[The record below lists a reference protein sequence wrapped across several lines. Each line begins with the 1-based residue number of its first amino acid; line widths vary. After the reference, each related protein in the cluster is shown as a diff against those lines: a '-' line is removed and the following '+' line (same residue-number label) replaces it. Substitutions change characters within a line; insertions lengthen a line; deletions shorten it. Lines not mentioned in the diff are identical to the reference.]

1 MSIQTFADHTGDNST
16 TSFAFSFPY
25 LDDSHVVVQVD
36 QASVSGGAFVTKAL
50 TTDYTIQTSPT
61 SAIIFNSAPATG
73 DRIRIKRDSA
83 SNTALVD
90 FENGSV
96 LTEVELDRAYLH
108 NLYLNEEI
116 EEGSGKNV
124 MTKNSS
130 GNFEA
135 DLAKIVDLADP
146 TLAQDAATKN
156 YVDTRGLQ
164 DFDGSNTTS
173 DVNLNNNK
181 LTNVTDPGSNQDAA
195 TKNYVDTQDALQV
208 TKAGDSM
215 SGNLAM
221 GGNDITGVNSVRD
234 LIAPA
239 AGSHATNK
247 TYVDAGDADQVN
259 KTGDSM
265 TGALAMGDNKITGL
279 ATPTATA
286 DATNKSYVDAEVAT
300 ALATGVAGGPIGT
313 ANIADDAVTADK
325 IANTAVTPGAYTAT
339 NLTVDAQG
347 RITAAANGSAS
358 PTAAEVKTLY
368 ESNADTNEFDD
379 AEQTKLAGIAAG
391 ATVNSSDATLLA
403 RANHTGTQTLSTIS
417 DAGTAAAN
425 NTGDFATAAQGLLA
439 DSAVQNGDSSLA
451 LTSTTGNVNMEIGG
465 ATGFKA
471 FIDLKNPSTDDYD
484 VRVISDDSTT
494 LETVHTS
501 RARIEGHNSLGLCA
515 GDTSGG
521 TPIPEMVT
529 IKDGNIGIGGA
540 PSSTAATT
548 LLVSHIDS
556 KFVATGSN
564 NSTVWSQSPQ
574 GSAYFIL
581 YTQSAATDQKRV
593 NMAVDQGGDGGGL
606 GQFGITWVDDDT
618 TPGEGLIFKTDG
630 SLTIGGA
637 FSASSKSFKIDH
649 PLASKKD
656 THHLVHMSVESP
668 QADLI
673 YRGKVSLVDG
683 VAQVNIDTASGM
695 TEGTFVALC
704 TDVQCFTSNESN
716 WDAVKGSVAGN
727 ILTINCQDSSSTAT
741 ISWMVVGERQD
752 QQILDTNLTDENGK
766 VIVEPAK

>member
-16 TSFAFSFPY
+16 TSFAFTFPY

-36 QASVSGGAFVTKAL
+36 QASVSGGAFVTKTL
-50 TTDYTIQTSPT
+50 TDDYTIQTSPT

-164 DFDGSNTTS
+164 DFDGANTTS
-173 DVNLNNNK
+173 DVNLNSNK

-265 TGALAMGDNKITGL
+265 TGPLAMGDNKITGL

-286 DATNKSYVDAEVAT
+286 DATNKSYVDAEIAT
-300 ALATGVAGGPIGT
+300 TLATGVAGGPIGT

-325 IANTAVTPGAYTAT
+325 IASTGVTAGSYTNADI
-339 NLTVDAQG
+339 TVDQQG
-347 RITAAANGSAS
+347 RITAASAGSAGTGEANVQANWTETDTNSDAFILNKPTLAAVATSGSYSSLSSKPTIPTNNTQLTNGANYITDADVANNSAVTTNSAKVTNAEHTGDVTGSGALTLATVNTNIGSFTNATVTVNAKGLITAASSGSAS
-358 PTAAEVKTLY
+358 ISKYSSGFVNTDGTTSVA
-368 ESNADTNEFDD
+368 N
-379 AEQTKLAGIAAG
+379 G
-391 ATVNSSDATLLA
+391 ATMTFTHNLGTTDLSFFFYVADDSAGTNLQGLSDGEVWSSGHYGVIVTA
-403 RANHTGTQTLSTIS
+403 LSTTQVTVQLGGS
-417 DAGTAAAN
+417 GYFTWASNGTAVGGN
-425 NTGDFATAAQGLLA
+425 YTGDFIKVVA
-439 DSAVQNGDSSLA
+439 
-451 LTSTTGNVNMEIGG
+451 IG
-465 ATGFKA
+465 
-471 FIDLKNPSTDDYD
+471 
-484 VRVISDDSTT
+484 
-494 LETVHTS
+494 
-501 RARIEGHNSLGLCA
+501 
-515 GDTSGG
+515 
-521 TPIPEMVT
+521 
-529 IKDGNIGIGGA
+529 
-540 PSSTAATT
+540 
-548 LLVSHIDS
+548 
-556 KFVATGSN
+556 
-564 NSTVWSQSPQ
+564 
-574 GSAYFIL
+574 
-581 YTQSAATDQKRV
+581 
-593 NMAVDQGGDGGGL
+593 
-606 GQFGITWVDDDT
+606 
-618 TPGEGLIFKTDG
+618 
-630 SLTIGGA
+630 
-637 FSASSKSFKIDH
+637 
-649 PLASKKD
+649 
-656 THHLVHMSVESP
+656 
-668 QADLI
+668 
-673 YRGKVSLVDG
+673 
-683 VAQVNIDTASGM
+683 
-695 TEGTFVALC
+695 
-704 TDVQCFTSNESN
+704 
-716 WDAVKGSVAGN
+716 
-727 ILTINCQDSSSTAT
+727 
-741 ISWMVVGERQD
+741 
-752 QQILDTNLTDENGK
+752 
-766 VIVEPAK
+766 

>member
-36 QASVSGGAFVTKAL
+36 QASVSGGAFDTKAL
-50 TTDYTIQTSPT
+50 TDDYTIQTSPT

-124 MTKNSS
+124 MTKNIS

-164 DFDGSNTTS
+164 DFDGANTTS
-173 DVNLNNNK
+173 DVNLNSNK

-215 SGNLAM
+215 SGDLAM

-265 TGALAMGDNKITGL
+265 TGPLAMGDNKITGL

-286 DATNKSYVDAEVAT
+286 DATNKSYVDAEIAT
-300 ALATGVAGGPIGT
+300 TLATGVAGGPIGT

-391 ATVNSSDATLLA
+391 ATVNSSDATLLE
-403 RANHTGTQTLSTIS
+403 RTNHAGTQAAATIS
-417 DAGTAAAN
+417 DFDAEVAN
-425 NTGDFATAAQGLLA
+425 NSAVTANTAKVTNATHTGD
-439 DSAVQNGDSSLA
+439 V
-451 LTSTTGNVNMEIGG
+451 
-465 ATGFKA
+465 
-471 FIDLKNPSTDDYD
+471 
-484 VRVISDDSTT
+484 
-494 LETVHTS
+494 
-501 RARIEGHNSLGLCA
+501 
-515 GDTSGG
+515 
-521 TPIPEMVT
+521 
-529 IKDGNIGIGGA
+529 
-540 PSSTAATT
+540 
-548 LLVSHIDS
+548 
-556 KFVATGSN
+556 TGS
-564 NSTVWSQSPQ
+564 T
-574 GSAYFIL
+574 
-581 YTQSAATDQKRV
+581 
-593 NMAVDQGGDGGGL
+593 
-606 GQFGITWVDDDT
+606 
-618 TPGEGLIFKTDG
+618 
-630 SLTIGGA
+630 SLTIADNAVTAAKISATDTTFNVGTNVGIGAVASGTFKLDVTGTGNNANFQANNAGGASSIFVRNNSSTGISAIVQLISQTGGTSYSKSLNIDLSATNNYLSMVHGDGDQIGVRLQNSNGGSGSETGSWYPTFDNKTDLGLASNRWGTVFAGTGAINTSDRNEKEEIEELSEAELRVAQACKGLVRKFKFKGGVRKHIGVIAQDVRDA
-637 FSASSKSFKIDH
+637 FSAEGLDAHEYGLFCS
-649 PLASKKD
+649 D
-656 THHLVHMSVESP
+656 T
-668 QADLI
+668 
-673 YRGKVSLVDG
+673 
-683 VAQVNIDTASGM
+683 
-695 TEGTFVALC
+695 
-704 TDVQCFTSNESN
+704 
-716 WDAVKGSVAGN
+716 W
-727 ILTINCQDSSSTAT
+727 
-741 ISWMVVGERQD
+741 
-752 QQILDTNLTDENGK
+752 TDEDGNTVTRLG
-766 VIVEPAK
+766 IRYEELLAFIISAL

>member
-16 TSFAFSFPY
+16 TSFAFTFPY

-36 QASVSGGAFVTKAL
+36 QASVSGGAFDTKTL
-50 TTDYTIQTSPT
+50 TDDYTIQTSPT

-124 MTKNSS
+124 MTKNSA

-164 DFDGSNTTS
+164 DFDGANTTS
-173 DVNLNNNK
+173 DVNLNSNK

-215 SGNLAM
+215 SGDLAM

-279 ATPTATA
+279 ATPPATA
-286 DATNKSYVDAEVAT
+286 DATNKSYVDAEIAT
-300 ALATGVAGGPIGT
+300 TLATGVAGGPIGT

-391 ATVNSSDATLLA
+391 ATVNSSDATLLE
-403 RANHTGTQTLSTIS
+403 RTNHAGTQAAATIS
-417 DAGTAAAN
+417 DFDAEVAN
-425 NTGDFATAAQGLLA
+425 NSAVTANTAKVTNATHTGD
-439 DSAVQNGDSSLA
+439 V
-451 LTSTTGNVNMEIGG
+451 
-465 ATGFKA
+465 
-471 FIDLKNPSTDDYD
+471 
-484 VRVISDDSTT
+484 
-494 LETVHTS
+494 
-501 RARIEGHNSLGLCA
+501 
-515 GDTSGG
+515 
-521 TPIPEMVT
+521 
-529 IKDGNIGIGGA
+529 
-540 PSSTAATT
+540 
-548 LLVSHIDS
+548 
-556 KFVATGSN
+556 TGS
-564 NSTVWSQSPQ
+564 T
-574 GSAYFIL
+574 
-581 YTQSAATDQKRV
+581 
-593 NMAVDQGGDGGGL
+593 
-606 GQFGITWVDDDT
+606 
-618 TPGEGLIFKTDG
+618 
-630 SLTIGGA
+630 SLTIADNAVTAAKISATDTTFNVGTNVGIGAVASGTFKLDVTGTGNNANFQANNAGGASSIFVRNNSSTGISAIVQLISQTGGTSYSKSLNIDLSATNNYLSMVHGDGDQIGVRLQNSNGGSGSETGSWYPTFDNKTDLGLASNRWGTVFAGTGAINTSDRNEKEEIEELSEAELRVAQACKGLVRKFKFKGGVRKHIGVIAQDVRDA
-637 FSASSKSFKIDH
+637 FSAEGLDAHEYGLFCS
-649 PLASKKD
+649 D
-656 THHLVHMSVESP
+656 T
-668 QADLI
+668 
-673 YRGKVSLVDG
+673 
-683 VAQVNIDTASGM
+683 
-695 TEGTFVALC
+695 
-704 TDVQCFTSNESN
+704 
-716 WDAVKGSVAGN
+716 W
-727 ILTINCQDSSSTAT
+727 
-741 ISWMVVGERQD
+741 
-752 QQILDTNLTDENGK
+752 TDEDGNTVTRLG
-766 VIVEPAK
+766 IRYEELLAFIISAL

>member
-16 TSFAFSFPY
+16 TSFAFTFPY

-36 QASVSGGAFVTKAL
+36 QASVSGGAFVTKTL
-50 TTDYTIQTSPT
+50 TDDYTIQTSPT

-164 DFDGSNTTS
+164 DFDGANTTS
-173 DVNLNNNK
+173 DVNLNSNK

-286 DATNKSYVDAEVAT
+286 DATNKSYVDAEIAT
-300 ALATGVAGGPIGT
+300 TLATGVAGGPIGT

-325 IANTAVTPGAYTAT
+325 IASTGVTAGSYTNADI
-339 NLTVDAQG
+339 TVDQQG
-347 RITAAANGSAS
+347 RITAASTGSAGTGEANVQANWTETDTNS
-358 PTAAEVKTLY
+358 DAFILNKPTLAAVATSGSYSDLSSKPTIPTNNNQLTNGANYITDADVANNSAVTTNSAKVTNAEHTGDVTGATALTIANNAVTAAKISST
-368 ESNADTNEFDD
+368 DTTF
-379 AEQTKLAGIAAG
+379 
-391 ATVNSSDATLLA
+391 
-403 RANHTGTQTLSTIS
+403 
-417 DAGTAAAN
+417 
-425 NTGDFATAAQGLLA
+425 
-439 DSAVQNGDSSLA
+439 
-451 LTSTTGNVNMEIGG
+451 NVN
-465 ATGFKA
+465 
-471 FIDLKNPSTDDYD
+471 TD
-484 VRVISDDSTT
+484 V
-494 LETVHTS
+494 
-501 RARIEGHNSLGLCA
+501 
-515 GDTSGG
+515 
-521 TPIPEMVT
+521 
-529 IKDGNIGIGGA
+529 GIGA
-540 PSSTAATT
+540 
-548 LLVSHIDS
+548 
-556 KFVATGSN
+556 VATGGFKLNVTGTGNNAQFSSDNPGGTSSIFVRN
-564 NSTVWSQSPQ
+564 NSNT
-574 GSAYFIL
+574 GNSAIIQL
-581 YTQSAATDQKRV
+581 VGQSAGGTSFSNSINIDLSSLNNYLQMVFNQGDQIGVRLQ
-593 NMAVDQGGDGGGL
+593 NSNGGSGSESGAWYPTFDN
-606 GQFGITWVDDDT
+606 
-618 TPGEGLIFKTDG
+618 KTDLG
-630 SLTIGGA
+630 LASNRWGTVFAGTGAINTSDRNLKEDIQKLSEAELRVAQACKGLVRRFKFKGGTRKHIGVIAQDVRDA
-637 FSASSKSFKIDH
+637 FSAEGLDAHEYGLFCS
-649 PLASKKD
+649 D
-656 THHLVHMSVESP
+656 TFE
-668 QADLI
+668 
-673 YRGKVSLVDG
+673 
-683 VAQVNIDTASGM
+683 
-695 TEGTFVALC
+695 
-704 TDVQCFTSNESN
+704 
-716 WDAVKGSVAGN
+716 
-727 ILTINCQDSSSTAT
+727 
-741 ISWMVVGERQD
+741 
-752 QQILDTNLTDENGK
+752 DENG
-766 VIVEPAK
+766 VVVTRLGIRYDELLAFIISAL

>member
-1 MSIQTFADHTGDNST
+1 MANTFVDYTVSASQTD
-16 TSFAFSFPY
+16 FAFSFPY
-25 LDDSHVVVQVD
+25 LDDTHVVVQLD
-36 QASVSGGAFVTKAL
+36 DSTGASPGGKFYTVSTG
-50 TTDYTIQTSPT
+50 DYSIITSPSSLIRFT
-61 SAIIFNSAPATG
+61 TAPETG
-73 DRIRIKRDSA
+73 ARIRIKRDSA

-164 DFDGSNTTS
+164 DFDGANTTS
-173 DVNLNNNK
+173 DVNLNSNK

-286 DATNKSYVDAEVAT
+286 DATNKSYVDAEIAT
-300 ALATGVAGGPIGT
+300 TLATGVAGGPIGT

-403 RANHTGTQTLSTIS
+403 RANHTGSQAASTIS
-417 DAGTAAAN
+417 DFDAEVANNSAVTANTSKVTNATHTGDVTGATALTIADDAITTAKIADGVEIKSTNIALYNATSSTEGGQLLLNEPGVNSPVLSEAQSFSVDTFKDTTNISGHGTNSKMLRIFQGSVTTSPTAFADNGNVSFSGSLFPTTTANDDLGTASLKWRDVYSS
-425 NTGDFATAAQGLLA
+425 TGAFNGSDLNLKQDIEELSEAEKRVAVTAKGLLKKYRLKK
-439 DSAVQNGDSSLA
+439 AVEEKGSNARYHFGIIAQELQAAFQAEGLDPMRYGIIAENTWWEKTVDGKRSVSNEEQEGYSEVTEMAVRYTEL
-451 LTSTTGNVNMEIGG
+451 L
-465 ATGFKA
+465 A
-471 FIDLKNPSTDDYD
+471 FI
-484 VRVISDDSTT
+484 IS
-494 LETVHTS
+494 
-501 RARIEGHNSLGLCA
+501 
-515 GDTSGG
+515 
-521 TPIPEMVT
+521 
-529 IKDGNIGIGGA
+529 
-540 PSSTAATT
+540 
-548 LLVSHIDS
+548 
-556 KFVATGSN
+556 
-564 NSTVWSQSPQ
+564 
-574 GSAYFIL
+574 
-581 YTQSAATDQKRV
+581 
-593 NMAVDQGGDGGGL
+593 
-606 GQFGITWVDDDT
+606 
-618 TPGEGLIFKTDG
+618 
-630 SLTIGGA
+630 
-637 FSASSKSFKIDH
+637 
-649 PLASKKD
+649 
-656 THHLVHMSVESP
+656 
-668 QADLI
+668 
-673 YRGKVSLVDG
+673 
-683 VAQVNIDTASGM
+683 
-695 TEGTFVALC
+695 AL
-704 TDVQCFTSNESN
+704 
-716 WDAVKGSVAGN
+716 
-727 ILTINCQDSSSTAT
+727 
-741 ISWMVVGERQD
+741 
-752 QQILDTNLTDENGK
+752 
-766 VIVEPAK
+766 

>member
-16 TSFAFSFPY
+16 TSFAFTFPY

-36 QASVSGGAFVTKAL
+36 QASVSGGAFVTKTL

-164 DFDGSNTTS
+164 DFDGANTTS
-173 DVNLNNNK
+173 DVNLNSNK

-286 DATNKSYVDAEVAT
+286 DATNKSYVDAEIAT
-300 ALATGVAGGPIGT
+300 TLATGVAGGPIGT

-325 IANTAVTPGAYTAT
+325 IASTGVTAGSYTNADI
-339 NLTVDAQG
+339 TVDQQG
-347 RITAAANGSAS
+347 RITAASTGSAGTGEANVQANWTETDTNS
-358 PTAAEVKTLY
+358 DAFILNKPTLAAVATSGSYSDLSSKPTIPTNNNQLTNGANYITDADVANNSAVTTNSAKVTNAEHTGDVTGATALTIANNAVTAAKISST
-368 ESNADTNEFDD
+368 DTTF
-379 AEQTKLAGIAAG
+379 
-391 ATVNSSDATLLA
+391 
-403 RANHTGTQTLSTIS
+403 
-417 DAGTAAAN
+417 
-425 NTGDFATAAQGLLA
+425 
-439 DSAVQNGDSSLA
+439 
-451 LTSTTGNVNMEIGG
+451 NVN
-465 ATGFKA
+465 
-471 FIDLKNPSTDDYD
+471 TD
-484 VRVISDDSTT
+484 V
-494 LETVHTS
+494 
-501 RARIEGHNSLGLCA
+501 
-515 GDTSGG
+515 
-521 TPIPEMVT
+521 
-529 IKDGNIGIGGA
+529 GIGA
-540 PSSTAATT
+540 
-548 LLVSHIDS
+548 
-556 KFVATGSN
+556 VATGGFKLNVTGTGNNAQFSSDNPGGTSSIFVRN
-564 NSTVWSQSPQ
+564 NSNT
-574 GSAYFIL
+574 GNSAIIQL
-581 YTQSAATDQKRV
+581 VGQSAGGTSFSNSINIDLSSLNNYLQMVFNQGDQIGVRLQ
-593 NMAVDQGGDGGGL
+593 NSNGGSGSESGAWYPTFDN
-606 GQFGITWVDDDT
+606 
-618 TPGEGLIFKTDG
+618 KTDLG
-630 SLTIGGA
+630 LASNRWGTVFAGTGAINTSDRNLKEDIQKLSEAELRVAQACKGLVRRFKFKGGTRKHIGVIAQDVRDA
-637 FSASSKSFKIDH
+637 FSAEGLDAHEYGLFCS
-649 PLASKKD
+649 D
-656 THHLVHMSVESP
+656 TFE
-668 QADLI
+668 
-673 YRGKVSLVDG
+673 
-683 VAQVNIDTASGM
+683 
-695 TEGTFVALC
+695 
-704 TDVQCFTSNESN
+704 
-716 WDAVKGSVAGN
+716 
-727 ILTINCQDSSSTAT
+727 
-741 ISWMVVGERQD
+741 
-752 QQILDTNLTDENGK
+752 DENG
-766 VIVEPAK
+766 VVVTRLGIRYDELLAFIISAL